1 MYARHFNIII
11 CATVLTFAAF
21 SPAVNL
27 ELAEEKKK
35 FKILFVRDRIKEKNK
50 KINLRA
56 TSFVFCCEKPEFKQP
71 VKSKQQEKYQYT
83 LI

>member
-1 MYARHFNIII
+1 M
-11 CATVLTFAAF
+11 FAAF
-21 SPAVNL
+21 PGCQPGSSGG
-27 ELAEEKKK
+27 EKN
-35 FKILFVRDRIKEKNK
+35 KILKYSSSSETGLKGKKK

-56 TSFVFCCEKPEFKQP
+56 TSFVFCCDKPEFKQP

>member
-1 MYARHFNIII
+1 
-11 CATVLTFAAF
+11 LQP

-27 ELAEEKKK
+27 EVAKKK
-35 FKILFVRDRIKEKNK
+35 NKILKYSSSETGLKKEKK
-50 KINLRA
+50 KINLQA
-56 TSFVFCCEKPEFKQP
+56 TSFVFCCDKPEFKQP